1 MKLLIVPDTEALFD
15 DKLLESWRIKAILA
29 AESNTGLRLSVP
41 EVVWDELRGQIQR
54 RSDEFNEEITKLF
67 NKLSDTKGLF
77 DSAEAFLITDE
88 RLCNTLD
95 KFDKK
100 REEFNLTGRILSY
113 PSVSLEELSRR
124 SIERRRP
131 FTRGDCGMRDTLI
144 WLAVMA
150 YLLKQP
156 KNRDPKVLLITEN
169 KDFLNGDKDGLHEDL
184 INDLLKESIPAT
196 SVIIR
201 SSLGVV
207 VSEFVEDKLEK
218 VNWVKTEIDK
228 GGVPDFTDDDD
239 TLDIAVNDWF
249 WGNAEIVEHSSF
261 WSGHYLYFEYDVAE
275 HLELTDVQ
283 TPLVV
288 GESVFVVT
296 STWRGAILGNGIIAD
311 HDGMAFHDNLRV
323 EVEIWVTSVI
333 ENEEGKLS
341 AKAHDIGDVKV
352 MSIEIDDFSEELDWP
367 IE

>member
-54 RSDEFNEEITKLF
+54 RSDALNQEITKLF

-113 PSVSLEELSRR
+113 PSVSPEELSRR

-131 FTRGDCGMRDTLI
+131 FTRCDRGMRDTLI
-144 WLAVMA
+144 WLTVME
-150 YLLKQP
+150 YLLGQP
-156 KNRDPKVLLITEN
+156 KNSDQKVLLITEN
-169 KDFLNGDKDGLHEDL
+169 KDFLNGDKDGLHKDL
-184 INDLLKESIPAT
+184 VDDLLKESIPAT
-196 SVIIR
+196 SVIVR
-201 SSLGVV
+201 PSLRAVI
-207 VSEFVEDKLEK
+207 SEFVQDKLDK
-218 VNWVKTEIDK
+218 VEWVKTEIGK
-228 GGVPDFTDDDD
+228 GSVPDFTEDDD

-261 WSGHYLYFEYDVAE
+261 WSGHYLYFEYDVVD
-275 HLELTDVQ
+275 HLELADVQ
-283 TPLVV
+283 TPLLV

-296 STWRGAILGNGIIAD
+296 STWHGVILGNGIIAD
-311 HDGMAFHDNLRV
+311 LGDMAFHDNLRV

-333 ENEEGKLS
+333 EDEEGQLS
-341 AKAHDIGDVKV
+341 AKAHDIGDAEV
-352 MSIEIDDFSEELDWP
+352 MSIEIDDSSDDLDWQ
-367 IE
+367 